1 MTKNIFVFLAIA
13 AAAGF
18 LGVII
23 GHLETNRLWT
33 SASIAEHIMSIRIYN
48 DIKKEF
54 GTIQSD
60 DPKYKDIK
68 GSIHIYKDIDLAILE
83 ERGVKTIRVYQ

>member
-1 MTKNIFVFLAIA
+1 
-13 AAAGF
+13 
-18 LGVII
+18 
-23 GHLETNRLWT
+23 
-33 SASIAEHIMSIRIYN
+33 MSIRIYN